1 MTDKRA
7 DDLNKDS
14 SLPQPGTEEPKDPE
28 SSDSTEGPGNV
39 SVEGVRSMTNL
50 LLGRRFDHPAW
61 RELWQDDGDVKTWAG
76 LR

>member
-39 SVEGVRSMTNL
+39 SVDEPTQPILVPEE
-50 LLGRRFDHPAW
+50 DHY
-61 RELWQDDGDVKTWAG
+61 DDDE
-76 LR
+76 